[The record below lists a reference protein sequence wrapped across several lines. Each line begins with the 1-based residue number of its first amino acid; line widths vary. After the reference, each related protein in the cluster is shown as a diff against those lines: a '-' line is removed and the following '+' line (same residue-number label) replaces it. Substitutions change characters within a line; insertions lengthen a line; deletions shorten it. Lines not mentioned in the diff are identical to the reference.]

1 MRGSGFGR
9 RGLLRSGVL
18 SVAGA
23 TIPSCWYR
31 TATPAP
37 LPEAPR
43 STPWPQADAILAS
56 TASPAIPSRTF
67 ALAGARGDGDGDD
80 TLALQRAIDGC
91 HASGGGHVVIPR
103 GVFLTGALRMR
114 SRVDLNLS
122 AGATLLFSEDS
133 GRFPPVRTRYEG
145 LECVN
150 RSPMLY
156 AWEETD
162 LAVTGS
168 GTLDASRTA
177 AWNRGSDREGVLEPM
192 VARGLAPDERVV
204 VGRLRTAMV
213 ETIGCARVLI
223 QDVTLAGAPF
233 WQLHP
238 TLCTDVTIDGV
249 TTSDSGPNSDG
260 CSPESCDRV
269 VIRRCTFA
277 SGDDDI
283 ALKSGRDEDGRRLA
297 APCRNVVVLGCQAEG
312 PYGFLACGSE
322 ESGGVEN
329 VYAFGN
335 RAYGFGVG
343 AALWLKS
350 NTRRGGYT
358 RNVNLSGFQGRIRR
372 AVAIATMSYGGQ
384 SGSYPPIFDGIHLDH
399 LVIDGADE
407 VLDLDGLQTSRIR
420 NLTVS
425 DSQFTGVIGKD
436 RVRHAEVAWRG
447 VTVNGQAVR

>member
-1 MRGSGFGR
+1 
-9 RGLLRSGVL
+9 
-18 SVAGA
+18 
-23 TIPSCWYR
+23 
-31 TATPAP
+31 

-43 STPWPQADAILAS
+43 STPWPEADAILAS

-67 ALAGARGDGDGDD
+67 PLAGARGDGAGDD

-91 HASGGGHVVIPR
+91 HASGGGHVVVPS

-122 AGATLLFSEDS
+122 AGATLLFSADS
-133 GRFPPVRTRYEG
+133 ARFPPVRTRYEG

-156 AWEETD
+156 AWDESD
-162 LAVTGS
+162 VAVTGR
-168 GTLDASRTA
+168 GRLDASRTA

-192 VARGLAPDERVV
+192 VARGLPPDERLV

-213 ETIGCARVLI
+213 ETIACARVLI
-223 QDVTLAGAPF
+223 QGVTLAGAQF

-260 CSPESCDRV
+260 CNPESCERV

-297 APCRNVVVLGCQAEG
+297 APCRNVVIVGCQAEG
-312 PYGFLACGSE
+312 PYGFLASGSE
-322 ESGGVEN
+322 QGGGVEN

-335 RAYGFGVG
+335 HTFGSGVG
-343 AALWLKS
+343 SALWLKS
-350 NTRRGGYT
+350 NSRCGGFT
-358 RNVNLSGFQGRIRR
+358 RNVNLSGFQGRVWR
-372 AVAIATMSYGGQ
+372 AVAFATMKYDGQ
-384 SGSYPPIFDGIHLDH
+384 SGSFPPVLDGVHIDH
-399 LVIDGADE
+399 VAVDGAHE
-407 VLDLDGLQTSRIR
+407 VLDLNGLATSRIR
-420 NLTVS
+420 DFTVS
-425 DSQFTGVIGKD
+425 DSRFTGVIAED
-436 RVRHAEVAWRG
+436 HVRHAEVALRR
-447 VTVNGQAVR
+447 VSVNGLPVR

>member
-1 MRGSGFGR
+1 MRGSRFGR
-9 RGLLRSGVL
+9 RGLLQSGVL

-43 STPWPQADAILAS
+43 STPWPQADAILAG

-67 ALAGARGDGDGDD
+67 PLAGARGDGDGDD

-133 GRFPPVRTRYEG
+133 GRFPAVRTRYEG

-192 VARGLAPDERVV
+192 VARGLAPGEQVP
-204 VGRLRTAMV
+204 GPEQEIV
-213 ETIGCARVLI
+213 E
-223 QDVTLAGAPF
+223 
-233 WQLHP
+233 
-238 TLCTDVTIDGV
+238 
-249 TTSDSGPNSDG
+249 
-260 CSPESCDRV
+260 
-269 VIRRCTFA
+269 
-277 SGDDDI
+277 
-283 ALKSGRDEDGRRLA
+283 
-297 APCRNVVVLGCQAEG
+297 
-312 PYGFLACGSE
+312 
-322 ESGGVEN
+322 
-329 VYAFGN
+329 
-335 RAYGFGVG
+335 VG
-343 AALWLKS
+343 AASLFALV
-350 NTRRGGYT
+350 G
-358 RNVNLSGFQGRIRR
+358 VP
-372 AVAIATMSYGGQ
+372 AVAGKVQPNRLEPGRSTTRH
-384 SGSYPPIFDGIHLDH
+384 PFLVHLLPGDPGREP
-399 LVIDGADE
+399 V
-407 VLDLDGLQTSRIR
+407 Q
-420 NLTVS
+420 
-425 DSQFTGVIGKD
+425 
-436 RVRHAEVAWRG
+436 HARPLPQRAHDPVAHR
-447 VTVNGQAVR
+447 